1 MALAKM
7 QALATY
13 LLSQNLFAAEQFDYY
28 MENGT
33 NEFASKR
40 VGANGLLLC
49 RFTYDAVFSVERYAQ
64 SADVF
69 LVLLSV
75 WLLEN
80 DCSRTADDL
89 PMPEVDVT
97 PLDDNTVDVDVKI
110 TFSEDITVLP
120 DDEGPIVY
128 KGTRYSVAPALIT
141 DANSVGVG
149 DNKDL
154 PTDKPY
160 TRD

>member
-7 QALATY
+7 QALAAH
-13 LLSQNLFAAEQFDYY
+13 LLAQNIFAAEQFDYY

-33 NEFASKR
+33 NEFCSKK
-40 VGANGLLLC
+40 VGQGLLLS
-49 RFTYDAVFSVERYAQ
+49 RFQYDAVFSVERYSQ
-64 SADVF
+64 SADLF
-69 LVLLSV
+69 LVLLST
-75 WLLEN
+75 WLQEY
-80 DCSRTADDL
+80 DCSRIELEL

-110 TFSEDITVLP
+110 TFSEDITVMP
-120 DDEGPIVY
+120 DDEGNVFY
-128 KGTRYSVAPALIT
+128 KGVRYRVAPSPIS

-149 DNKDL
+149 DTKERE
-154 PTDKPY
+154 TDKKY